1 MNDDEIKDNP
11 YLQQMQQLGQRLEQQ
26 ANDMVIDLASE
37 QNPTKLNEASV
48 TVDRKWSPGQYRN
61 SNGHLAVNADDVLKY
76 GYTFL
81 TNQDGKLQL
90 VDKNNGYKVIVPNV
104 QRSPF
109 LTQWIDKNN
118 LWDKAENFTQ
128 SSQRATVAH
137 KDAIQQVRDDMRQGG
152 DAAALGLAAVAT
164 APVAAEFALGGFGLG
179 QATNAAQKG
188 TQFLVDRV
196 LPNTNLGTLA
206 ETLFTRTTPS
216 LMTQGYKYPLLF
228 ANTGWGAAANGA
240 QFSYYTAE
248 GWDQLKHAFNI
259 NDGKA
264 AAVANFALAATPF
277 FGIPSKTYKGVY
289 NTAKKAGQ
297 WLGENV
303 IPERW
308 TNMRYLFQY
317 GPKKSWNNLTTRL
330 RDKKYSDG
338 YFSKDDE
345 KKILFPD
352 LYKSEQEIL
361 HHPEFNKQPEP
372 VYVDMVV
379 PNFEVK
385 FGNTTSNVSGGAV
398 MLQTP
403 ENLQNIELKIGE
415 APYNFLLVKDKPI
428 TISTKITRRLY
439 QSRFSNPEI
448 IKAVRNY
455 ESSLNKTLNGE
466 GLVTGSTVGVG
477 RGFIQNQVNNDTEI
491 ITTAAR
497 LNKAKSNIHFQQ
509 TGTNGL
515 GDEKGVSEFAQGNT
529 NGVDFDIIQENENGQ
544 AVGKLAHQIY
554 SVLHPEEA
562 NRLYKANELN
572 EITTYD
578 IPLPVSAE
586 QLFQELRQG
595 DNVAKVHLSDVLFMG
610 ANLSAQN
617 PANAKQGYRAYNLLT
632 MPEQQSAIESAI
644 LTKGKSLFGS
654 TWKRPS
660 AQITGFDDVEAN
672 KKFLQEVINENSAKQ
687 YFTENQINEIA
698 KNPKQMQNIFDV
710 YYMNNFYGLRAQGRY
725 SPYVGRDLTNEE
737 LLRGFTEN
745 IQYGGGTGSG
755 VGQNHTSGGITAFGD
770 NFPFRSVRIGRLSY
784 DDNLTLNEFVDQVK
798 RVTNKNNFGSEYY
811 SDPKSVFNASQSSNL
826 GLWRSMATNRGVGAY
841 GGSYVGMLDIQ
852 NDPTK
857 YLIQKGWTP
866 EVGLTFSNKWDIP
879 TIAHT
884 KSNDQV
890 IDRVKLFTSPNYSQE
905 FQELLRNY
913 QSKATEPS
921 TGLYFPSYDVQS
933 AQNILSRQ
941 SNTWRNLYLSGIHNT
956 SNLKNNFVNAAI
968 MTPTIG
974 FGLGM
979 LGGLGM
985 VGYRSLK
992 RKLHKGVINEDAQNY
1007 ATLLKNKN
1015 IESLP
1020 LQDMFNEAN
1029 EKSHGHNFKTEDYLK
1044 NKLKDQN
1051 FTDDE
1056 IDVIINYM
1064 FDLYA
1069 E

>member
-11 YLQQMQQLGQRLEQQ
+11 YLQQMHQLDQKLKQQ
-26 ANDMVIDLASE
+26 ADDIVIDLASE
-37 QNPTKLNEASV
+37 QKPTQLNEAII
-48 TVDRKWSPGQYRN
+48 TVDRNWSPGQYRN
-61 SNGHLAVNADDVLKY
+61 SHGHLAVNADDVLKY

-90 VDKNNGYKVIVPNV
+90 VDKNNGYKVIIPNV

-109 LTQWIDKNN
+109 LTQWIDKNK

-137 KDAIQQVRDDMRQGG
+137 KDNVQQVRDDMRQGG
-152 DAAALGLAAVAT
+152 DAAALGLTAVVT
-164 APVAAEFALGGFGLG
+164 APTVAEFALGGFGLG

-196 LPNTNLGTLA
+196 LPNTNLGTLG

-248 GWDQLKHAFNI
+248 ALDQLKHAFNI
-259 NDGKA
+259 NDGKT

-277 FGIPSKTYKGVY
+277 FGVSSKTYKGIY
-289 NTAKKAGQ
+289 NASKKAGQ
-297 WLGENV
+297 WFGKNV
-303 IPERW
+303 IPARW

-330 RDKKYSDG
+330 TNTSDSYN
-338 YFSKDDE
+338 YFSKDDK

-352 LYKSEQEIL
+352 LYKLEQQIL
-361 HHPEFNKQPEP
+361 HHPDFQKQPEQK
-372 VYVDMVV
+372 YADVV
-379 PNFEVK
+379 IPTFKVK
-385 FGNTTSNVSGGAV
+385 FGNTTSNVNGSV
-398 MLQTP
+398 TILQTP
-403 ENLQNIELKIGE
+403 ENLQNIELKTGD
-415 APYNFLLVKDKPI
+415 APYGFLLVKDKPI
-428 TISTKITRRLY
+428 TISTRGLY

-448 IKAVRNY
+448 IEAVRNY

-497 LNKAKSNIHFQQ
+497 LNKAKSNIRFQQ

-562 NRLYKANELN
+562 NKLYKAHELQ

-586 QLFQELRQG
+586 QLFQELKQG
-595 DNVAKVHLSDVLFMG
+595 DNIAKVHLSDVLFMG
-610 ANLSAQN
+610 SNLSAQN

-672 KKFLQEVINENSAKQ
+672 KRFLQEVVNENSAKQ

-698 KNPKQMQNIFDV
+698 KNPKQMQNIFDI
-710 YYMNNFYGLRAQGRY
+710 YYMNNFYGLRAQARY
-725 SPYVGRDLTNEE
+725 SPHVNRDLTNEE

-745 IQYGGGTGSG
+745 IQYGGGIGSG
-755 VGQNHTSGGITAFGD
+755 VGQNHTSGGIAAFGND
-770 NFPFRSVRIGRLSY
+770 YPFRSVRIGRLSY

-798 RVTNKNNFGSEYY
+798 RVTDENNFGTKYY
-811 SDPKSVFNASQSSNL
+811 SDPQSVFNASQSSNL
-826 GLWRSMATNRGVGAY
+826 GLWRSMTTKRGFGAY
-841 GGSYVGMLDIQ
+841 GGSYVGMLDLQ
-852 NDPTK
+852 DDPTK
-857 YLIQKGWTP
+857 YLIWKNLTP
-866 EVGLTFSNKWDIP
+866 EVGLTFSNKWDVPI
-879 TIAHT
+879 IAHA

-913 QSKATEPS
+913 QSKATDPS
-921 TGLYFPSYDVQS
+921 TGLYFPSYDVKS
-933 AQNILSRQ
+933 AENMLVRQ
-941 SNTWRNLYLSGIHNT
+941 SNAWRDLYLHGIHNT
-956 SNLKNNFVNAAI
+956 SNLKNNFRSAAI

-974 FGLGM
+974 LGLGM
-979 LGGLGM
+979 LGGASM
-985 VGYRSLK
+985 IGYKSLK
-992 RKLHKGVINEDAQNY
+992 HKLHKGTINEDAQNY

-1029 EKSHGHNFKTEDYLK
+1029 EKSHGRDRKTEDYLK
-1044 NKLKDQN
+1044 NKLKSQN

-1069 E
+1069 K